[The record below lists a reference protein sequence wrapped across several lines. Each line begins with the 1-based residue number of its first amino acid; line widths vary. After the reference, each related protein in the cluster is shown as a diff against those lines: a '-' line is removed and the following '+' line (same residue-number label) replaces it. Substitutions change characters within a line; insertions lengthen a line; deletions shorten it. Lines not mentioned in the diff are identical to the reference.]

1 MTQHQSF
8 FCNLAPLL
16 YRFHCFPRYF
26 VFLFSIVLCELC
38 LLHQLGPNMFLP
50 PVDYCNGSG
59 LKTIISFCNWIDSRT
74 FHDNFQFIVLN
85 NCTFLD
91 PIQFLHHAGH
101 QIETLL
107 RRSCLWNR
115 KPTCDHRNFTPIMT
129 SMAACHTF
137 YSGKIDDFERCFCF
151 VVSFLCFAERLCPHI
166 NMYLFFHRK

>member
-1 MTQHQSF
+1 MLAPSWFRRHRAHHIRTPPHYPIAFISVLSTLRWRANISFKTPYGGRFALSVSLIKPKIPSYTSPMTQHQSF

-85 NCTFLD
+85 NCTFLVG
-91 PIQFLHHAGH
+91 A
-101 QIETLL
+101 
-107 RRSCLWNR
+107 
-115 KPTCDHRNFTPIMT
+115 
-129 SMAACHTF
+129 
-137 YSGKIDDFERCFCF
+137 
-151 VVSFLCFAERLCPHI
+151 
-166 NMYLFFHRK
+166 FFWENLDQGRWSRVT